1 MLGPVSK
8 LYTVIKDNVL
18 GAFQAVADFID
29 GVFMD
34 VWFAIFDTI
43 QDYLTPAFNL
53 IGRVA
58 NEVGEFLRTNFLEV
72 FKSVSGWFK
81 ESFLPGFK
89 AVSDFMKDTFR
100 PILEPVAKLFD
111 DMKQAVGDFFRS
123 FNKLGEI
130 GEWLSLTFRAIGL
143 EMRSYALAISESNS
157 ISKEAKAKDAADRA
171 KLEADEAAYANDKAN
186 LDARLQK
193 NREENLKAQQAQE
206 KAREKQREERDKDRT
221 KKQKEGDKGVVD
233 HKKELDKKAADK
245 GINSN
250 ASPEELAKQF
260 LTREGSP
267 LVPASESTKAAESTK
282 KEIEQK
288 GQDKAAAEKKA
299 ADEAEAKK
307 KAEEES
313 KSKQEQEKKTQESPS
328 TLLAELNTKM
338 ATLLQ
343 YTFTVAHNTNEN
355 VTATR
360 GLNKNGFKG

>member
-1 MLGPVSK
+1 
-8 LYTVIKDNVL
+8 
-18 GAFQAVADFID
+18 
-29 GVFMD
+29 
-34 VWFAIFDTI
+34 
-43 QDYLTPAFNL
+43 
-53 IGRVA
+53 
-58 NEVGEFLRTNFLEV
+58 
-72 FKSVSGWFK
+72 
-81 ESFLPGFK
+81 
-89 AVSDFMKDTFR
+89 
-100 PILEPVAKLFD
+100 
-111 DMKQAVGDFFRS
+111 
-123 FNKLGEI
+123 
-130 GEWLSLTFRAIGL
+130 
-143 EMRSYALAISESNS
+143 LAASEASS
-157 ISKEAKAKDAADRA
+157 ITDSAKAKDAETRK
-171 KLEADEAAYANDKAN
+171 KLEADEAAYAKDKGD

-193 NREENLKAQQAQE
+193 NREENLKAQVAQE
-206 KAREKQREERDKDRT
+206 KAREKEREQRDKDRT
-221 KKQKEGDKGVVD
+221 TKQKEGDKGVAD

-245 GINSN
+245 GINAN

-267 LVPASESTKAAESTK
+267 LVPKSESTKAAESTPIVPKSESTKAAESTK
-282 KEIEQK
+282 KDIEQK
-288 GQDKAAAEKKA
+288 GQEKAAAEKKA